1 MIILQGICARAK
13 GYKGLSH
20 FRYGRGLGRRGVL
33 GLTILQLLGHLPIS
47 WLLVSALV
55 VIACAAFVMGRLRA
69 ERVFAHNL
77 SRSHSR
83 PNYHGYYVA
92 MWSAVPACLA
102 AIALG
107 LSADSLIRW
116 QLERELPQAF
126 SALTPEELHTYFDAA
141 TLAASLGGYTGS
153 DRVFAAVTNRY
164 LELKGLMNGAMLV
177 LLALMASLGLALSK
191 RKIAL
196 EFRARALVD
205 RGLEGALFFCAIIAV
220 ATTAGIVLSL
230 IFESIQFF
238 REVPIWEF
246 LFGLRWNAQ
255 TSAEFGA
262 VPLFFGTLMIA
273 LLAMLVAAP
282 IGLLSAIYLSEFAS
296 ARMRGIVK
304 PVLEILAGIP
314 TVVYGFFALLLIA
327 PAIRSSAVWINE
339 TLMAL
344 GMASGPVLAAQP
356 TSALAAGIVMGIM
369 IIPFVSSLSDDVIN
383 AVPQTLRD
391 GAYALGAT
399 QAETIR
405 MVVFPA
411 ALPGIIAALL
421 LAVSR
426 AIGETM
432 IVVMAAGQRANI
444 SIDPTADLTTI
455 TVQIVAL
462 MTGETGFDDPKT
474 LSAFALG
481 LVLFIVTLGFNVIA
495 LRVVQRYRDKY
506 D

>member
-1 MIILQGICARAK
+1 M
-13 GYKGLSH
+13 
-20 FRYGRGLGRRGVL
+20 
-33 GLTILQLLGHLPIS
+33 LQLLGNLPIS
-47 WLLVSALV
+47 WLLLSALV
-55 VIACAAFVMGRLRA
+55 IIACSAFVAGRLRA
-69 ERVFAHNL
+69 ERVLAGSL
-77 SRSHSR
+77 ARSHSR

-92 MWSAVPACLA
+92 MWSAVPATLA
-102 AIALG
+102 ALIFG
-107 LSADSLIRW
+107 LSVDFLIRW
-116 QLERELPQAF
+116 QLERELPLAF
-126 SALTPEELHTYFDAA
+126 SSLTPEELTTYFDAA
-141 TLAASLGGYTGS
+141 AMAASLGGYTGS

-164 LELKGLMNGAMLV
+164 VELKGILNGGMLTLLGV
-177 LLALMASLGLALSK
+177 LAAVGLVFSR
-191 RKIAL
+191 RKISL
-196 EFRARALVD
+196 NFRARSLVD
-205 RGLEGALFFCAIIAV
+205 RGLEGALFFCAFIAI
-220 ATTAGIVLSL
+220 ATTIGIVLSL
-230 IFESIQFF
+230 IFESVQFF
-238 REVPIWEF
+238 REVPIWDF
-246 LFGLRWNAQ
+246 LFGVRWNAQ

-262 VPLFFGTLMIA
+262 LPLFFGTLMIA

-282 IGLLSAIYLSEFAS
+282 IGLFSAIYLSEFAS
-296 ARMRGIVK
+296 SRMRAIAK
-304 PVLEILAGIP
+304 PVLEVLAGIP
-314 TVVYGFFALLLIA
+314 TVVYGFFALLLVA
-327 PAIRSSAVWINE
+327 PAIRSAAVWLNE

-344 GMASGPVLAAQP
+344 GLASAPVLAAQP

-399 QAETIR
+399 HSETIR
-405 MVVFPA
+405 LVVLPS

-444 SIDPTADLTTI
+444 TLDPTADLTTI

-481 LVLFIVTLGFNVIA
+481 LVLFIVTLGFNIIA
-495 LRVVQRYRDKY
+495 LRVVQRYREKY